1 MGQRFV
7 FRKSKPLSELVII
20 LSFSI
25 ILFFSSG
32 YSEEKGYSLVE
43 ANKVLKAIDKV
54 QAETQQPWSGPFRE
68 IIITESE
75 LNSYIA
81 YRIETEKEEIMKELR
96 LKLFE
101 RNRIEGKI
109 HVDLRGQEI
118 PQFIRPE
125 MDFYFAADLQAAS
138 GKVKFDLKELF
149 LGDEPI
155 QPLIIDLII
164 AIAARLDKA
173 QATSINDWYELPFGI
188 KDIKTQKGKA
198 IFYY

>member
-1 MGQRFV
+1 MRLYFKV
-7 FRKSKPLSELVII
+7 AIFIAVIAALIFLSPFLRTQNQ
-20 LSFSI
+20 
-25 ILFFSSG
+25 SG
-32 YSEEKGYSLVE
+32 RSYSLAE
-43 ANKVLKAIDKV
+43 ALRVFKAIEKV
-54 QAETQQPWSGPFRE
+54 EAETQQPWNGPFRE

-81 YRIETEKEEIMKELR
+81 YRIEKEKEEIMKELR
-96 LKLFE
+96 FKLLE
-101 RNRIEGKI
+101 KNRIEGKI
-109 HVDLRGQEI
+109 HIDLRGQQV

-164 AIAARLDKA
+164 AVAARLDKA

-188 KDIKTQKGKA
+188 KDVKTQKGKA